1 MRKLWFLAMV
11 TAVILLAGGNVAPVL
26 GAASQAP
33 DPEQRIATQQKRID
47 QALQAKEV
55 TPDGAKPLQGG
66 LDKIKEEITRMKA
79 DGQLTKE
86 EKDKLNGMLNQN
98 SQLIDQTRKASKTAA
113 APAKAATEA
122 TAAKPAPAATAGT
135 APAATPAK
143 PAPAAPAGTA
153 PAATPA
159 KPATTPAKPG
169 AAPAP
174 PPSKPVTPA
183 AQDPGIQAAIADQQK
198 RVNQGIQAKQLT
210 LQESKTLEGN
220 LAHIRQ
226 EDTRLRADGDFTQA
240 EKDQLTGLL
249 NQNDKMIKD
258 KKNNPVKN
266 MAETR
271 TLSEREYSITERFA
285 NQQRNIDRG
294 LKSKEL
300 TQQEAKV
307 VQDNLNYIKNE
318 DARLR
323 AAGKLSDQEKNRLH
337 ILLDQN
343 RAMIENKKDN
353 PVKVIK

>member
-1 MRKLWFLAMV
+1 MRILWLLAV
-11 TAVILLAGGNVAPVL
+11 ITAVIMLAGGNVAPVL
-26 GAASQAP
+26 GGAVQTP

-47 QALQAKEV
+47 QALQAKEI

-66 LDKIKEEITRMKA
+66 LDKIKEEMTRMKA

-86 EKDKLNGMLNQN
+86 EKDKLNSMLDQN
-98 SQLIDQTRKASKTAA
+98 GQLIDKTRKTSKTAA
-113 APAKAATEA
+113 APAKAAQ
-122 TAAKPAPAATAGT
+122 TAAAAKPAATAGEIV
-135 APAATPAK
+135 AK

-153 PAATPA
+153 PAPAPA
-159 KPATTPAKPG
+159 KPAATP
-169 AAPAP
+169 APAP
-174 PPSKPVTPA
+174 PKAVTPA
-183 AQDPGIQAAIADQQK
+183 AQDPSIQQAITDQQK
-198 RVNQGIQAKQLT
+198 RINQGVQSKQLT
-210 LQESKTLEGN
+210 LQESKTLDGN
-220 LAHIRQ
+220 LAHIRE
-226 EDTRLRADGDFTQA
+226 EDTRLRADGDFTKA
-240 EKDQLTGLL
+240 DKDQLLGLL

-258 KKNNPVKN
+258 KKSNPIKN

-271 TLSEREYSITERFA
+271 ALSERDFTIPERFA
-285 NQQRNIDRG
+285 NQQKNIDRG
-294 LKSKEL
+294 IKSKEL

-353 PVKVIK
+353 PVKAIK